1 MYWRITVPAKTM
13 AEAKAEPWLVALPGL
28 FVWRGVCFRRWHALA
43 ATFFTQACCGSIY
56 AYPALLNTLNLHF
69 GQTDGAAMT
78 RIMLVAMAC
87 LGVAGALSG
96 PALERRAPRVGMF
109 AGTLCTCLGLL
120 LAHIA
125 VLVTSEALLILGYG
139 VLVGAGVGLLV
150 LSSIATTQ
158 KWYPDYRA
166 TCMGVG
172 VLGFGAGLTLWNRLY
187 VSLLHLA
194 TTTDV
199 VTSSAQLTHVF
210 STAVAIIGPVL
221 LLSSIVLRSP
231 PPNFV
236 VNGVDMHCVA
246 ADTSANATQHLFV
259 QDEFFKVGMTLV
271 NFDAIRASNDAFV
284 GTDGH
289 YYQQVKALS
298 LAQCIFS
305 TDFAL
310 LYLAFAATVAPSILF
325 VSQLV
330 HMTAYHFTHND
341 NVSAMAFARVP
352 VLLSLLGRLV
362 APLLS
367 DGVVRVFY
375 ANPAFARKVVLLVL
389 LGVECAMLP
398 LIAFAITNDDYATF
412 QIAVSVMTFAT
423 GGGFA
428 IVPCLLSDLYGV
440 YNMGT
445 MYGLL
450 LTSWCG
456 GVIAVGLVL
465 TETDVADA
473 SALAGLLHALCY
485 VLVVA
490 WALLWL
496 VRTNSTDRFFPG
508 YQITACSRVLVQIP
522 FRRNTSDTL
531 RDDVSSGGSI
541 DSIIVPQQ
549 ASSGKSPTRSSFF
562 LWDEHAVVHVGSG
575 EASSITEE
583 GAEH

>member
-1 MYWRITVPAKTM
+1 MYWRITVPAKTK
-13 AEAKAEPWLVALPGL
+13 AEVEAEPWLVALPGL
-28 FVWRGVCFRRWHALA
+28 FVWRGVGFRRWHALA
-43 ATFFTQACCGSIY
+43 ATFCTQMCCGSIY
-56 AYPALLNTLNLHF
+56 AYPALLNSLNVHF
-69 GQTDGAAMT
+69 GETDDGAAMT

-109 AGTLCTCLGLL
+109 AGSLCACLGLL
-120 LAHIA
+120 VAHIA
-125 VLVTSEALLILGYG
+125 ILVASEALLILGYG
-139 VLVGAGVGLLV
+139 VLFGAGVGLLV
-150 LSSIATTQ
+150 LSSIATAQ

-166 TCMGVG
+166 TCMGVS

-187 VSLLHLA
+187 MSLLHLA

-199 VTSSAQLTHVF
+199 VTTSAPLAHVF
-210 STAVAIIGPVL
+210 STSLTIIGPVL
-221 LLSSIVLRSP
+221 VLSSVVLRSP
-231 PPNFV
+231 PSNYV
-236 VNGVDMHCVA
+236 VHGVDMHCVA
-246 ADTSANATQHLFV
+246 VDSHAAHHVV

-298 LAQCIFS
+298 LPQCILS

-330 HMTAYHFTHND
+330 PMTSSHFTQHD
-341 NVSAMAFARVP
+341 DVAAMAFARVP
-352 VLLSLLGRLV
+352 ALVSLLGRLL

-375 ANPAFARKVVLLVL
+375 ANPAFARKVTLLVL
-389 LGVECAMLP
+389 LGTECAMLP
-398 LIAFAITNDDYATF
+398 LIAHAISSADYATF
-412 QIAVSVMTFAT
+412 QIAVTVMTFAT

-428 IVPCLLSDLYGV
+428 VVPCLLSDLYGV
-440 YNMGT
+440 FNMGT

-465 TETDVADA
+465 TNTDVADA
-473 SALAGLLHALCY
+473 SALTGVLYALCY
-485 VLVVA
+485 VLFAA
-490 WALLWL
+490 WMLLWL
-496 VRTNSTDRFFPG
+496 VRTSSTDRFFPG
-508 YQITACSRVLVQIP
+508 YQITACGCVLVQIP
-522 FRRNTSDTL
+522 FRRNVSDTL
-531 RDDVSSGGSI
+531 RDDVSSSSSSI
-541 DSIIVPQQ
+541 VAHQPG
-549 ASSGKSPTRSSFF
+549 GKSPARSSFF
-562 LWDEHAVVHVGSG
+562 LWDDHAVVDVGSG
-575 EASSITEE
+575 EASTITEE
-583 GAEH
+583 DAQH